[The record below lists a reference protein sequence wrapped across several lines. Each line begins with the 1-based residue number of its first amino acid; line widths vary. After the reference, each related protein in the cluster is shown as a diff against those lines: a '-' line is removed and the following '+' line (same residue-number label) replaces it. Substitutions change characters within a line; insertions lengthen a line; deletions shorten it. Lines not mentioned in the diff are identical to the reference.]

1 MVKDFNPK
9 LRDRIVTTAMIIEV
23 RINLRRSSFTCSAID
38 IWVEVIGLSDL
49 VMNSCQ
55 YNIIIVSL
63 NTSHLTD
70 ITSYLFCK
78 SISQKRTL

>member
-1 MVKDFNPK
+1 MLEISGVGTTGKDKGIYMVKDFNPK

-49 VMNSCQ
+49 VM
-55 YNIIIVSL
+55 IVS
-63 NTSHLTD
+63 
-70 ITSYLFCK
+70 I
-78 SISQKRTL
+78 